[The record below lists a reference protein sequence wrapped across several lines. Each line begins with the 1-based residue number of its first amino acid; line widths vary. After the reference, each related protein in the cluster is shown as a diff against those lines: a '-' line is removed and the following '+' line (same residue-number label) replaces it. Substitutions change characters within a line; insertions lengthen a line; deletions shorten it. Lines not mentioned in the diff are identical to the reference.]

1 MKLSHIL
8 KFAWRYF
15 RAKKSTNAINI
26 ISWVSM
32 LAMLFGTA
40 SLLIVLSAFN
50 GFESLVQ
57 SLYGAFYPDIKV
69 SAVRGKTIQLTQEQL
84 NEIRSLSGI
93 ASVSLVAEE
102 KALLQNGDMQTI
114 VTIKGVDSSFAEVN
128 DVSAYVYRGAY
139 ELGTDERPGLVM
151 GIGIEQALGLL
162 SDRTIYP
169 VSVYLPKKGAVDLTD
184 PVSSL
189 SVGTAQPTGSFAI
202 QSEFDNKYVLTNLD
216 FLRAYAGYGATDYSG
231 LEIKLKQDA
240 DPNSVQL
247 LLQQQLGEKYNVEDR
262 FQQNR
267 TLYATMKM
275 EKVAVYAILTLI
287 LAVAAFNMVGA
298 LSMLVMEKRRDIQ
311 VLKAMGATNSMIQ
324 RIFLSEGLLL
334 SLLGAGG
341 GIAIS
346 ILLYYIQV
354 TYKIV
359 PLQGA
364 TFLIDYYPI
373 QLRWEDFTLVTGIV
387 IAIAVIASWA
397 PSRKAA
403 SSAVELRN

>member
-247 LLQQQLGEKYNVEDR
+247 LLQQQLGEKYKVEDR

-341 GIAIS
+341 GIALS
-346 ILLYYIQV
+346 VVLYYIQV

-387 IAIAVIASWA
+387 IAIAVVASWA

>member
-247 LLQQQLGEKYNVEDR
+247 LLQQQLGEKYKVEDR

-334 SLLGAGG
+334 SLVGAGG
-341 GIAIS
+341 GIVLS
-346 ILLYYIQV
+346 VVLFYIQV

>member
-102 KALLQNGDMQTI
+102 KALVQNGDMQTI

-139 ELGTDERPGLVM
+139 ELGTYERPGLVM

>member
-102 KALLQNGDMQTI
+102 KALVQNGDMQTI

-247 LLQQQLGEKYNVEDR
+247 LLQQQLGEKYKVEDR

-341 GIAIS
+341 GIALS
-346 ILLYYIQV
+346 VVLYYIQV

>member
-102 KALLQNGDMQTI
+102 KALVQNGDMQTI

>member
-15 RAKKSTNAINI
+15 KAKKSTNAINI

-102 KALLQNGDMQTI
+102 KALVQNGDMQTI

-247 LLQQQLGEKYNVEDR
+247 LLQQQLGEKYKVEDR

-341 GIAIS
+341 GIALS
-346 ILLYYIQV
+346 VVLYYIQV

>member
-40 SLLIVLSAFN
+40 SLLIVLSSFN

-102 KALLQNGDMQTI
+102 KALVQNGDMQTI

-139 ELGTDERPGLVM
+139 ELGTDERPGLVL

-247 LLQQQLGEKYNVEDR
+247 LLQQQLGEKYKVEDR

-341 GIAIS
+341 GIALS
-346 ILLYYIQV
+346 VVLYYIQV

-373 QLRWEDFTLVTGIV
+373 QL
-387 IAIAVIASWA
+387 
-397 PSRKAA
+397 
-403 SSAVELRN
+403 

>member
-102 KALLQNGDMQTI
+102 KALVQNGDMQTI

-139 ELGTDERPGLVM
+139 ELGTDERPGLVL

-247 LLQQQLGEKYNVEDR
+247 LLQQQLGEKYKVEDR

-341 GIAIS
+341 GIALS
-346 ILLYYIQV
+346 VVLYYIQV

-373 QLRWEDFTLVTGIV
+373 QLRWEDFALVTGIV

>member
-102 KALLQNGDMQTI
+102 KALVQNGDMQTI

-364 TFLIDYYPI
+364 TFLIYYYPI

>member
-102 KALLQNGDMQTI
+102 KALVQNGDMQTI

-139 ELGTDERPGLVM
+139 ELGTDERPGLVL

-247 LLQQQLGEKYNVEDR
+247 LLQQQLGEKYKVEDR

-341 GIAIS
+341 GIALS
-346 ILLYYIQV
+346 VVLYYIQV

>member
-102 KALLQNGDMQTI
+102 KALVQNGDMQTI

-139 ELGTDERPGLVM
+139 ELGTDERPGLVL

-231 LEIKLKQDA
+231 LEIKLKKDA

-247 LLQQQLGEKYNVEDR
+247 LLQQQLGEKYKVEDR

-334 SLLGAGG
+334 SLLGAGS
-341 GIAIS
+341 GIVLS
-346 ILLYYIQV
+346 VMLFYIQV

-373 QLRWEDFTLVTGIV
+373 QLRWEDFALVTGIV

>member
-26 ISWVSM
+26 ISWVSR

-102 KALLQNGDMQTI
+102 KALVQNGDMQTI

-247 LLQQQLGEKYNVEDR
+247 LLQQQLGEKYKVEDR